1 MGDSVR
7 IMLWVIDVEAAGD
20 RKEEAMAIKW
30 VEGLNEYYQSQGF
43 PPYKWSTFED
53 SLWTPCRKSL
63 PEARIGLVSSAGIT
77 LDEQV
82 PFEGWAVDGLD
93 IRLIPTDVP
102 QDRLVI
108 NHNYYDH
115 RAARKDINCV
125 FPYERLREL
134 ASNREIGSL
143 AHHAVSLG
151 MGRLYKRSALVAE
164 TVPRIRESLQAQ
176 KVDAV
181 LLVPA

>member
-1 MGDSVR
+1 
-7 IMLWVIDVEAAGD
+7 
-20 RKEEAMAIKW
+20 MAVKW

-53 SLWTPCRKSL
+53 SPWTPCGKSL
-63 PEARIGLVSSAGIT
+63 PEVTIGLVSSAGIT
-77 LDEQV
+77 LDDQA
-82 PFEGWAVDGLD
+82 PFQGWAIDGLE

-102 QDRLVI
+102 QTRLVI
-108 NHNYYDH
+108 YHNYYDH
-115 RAARKDINCV
+115 RPARKDINCI

-134 ASNREIGSL
+134 AAGGEIGGL
-143 AHHAVSLG
+143 APRAVCLG

-164 TVPRIRESLQAQ
+164 TVPRIREALQAQ